1 MGATTCGWTE
11 IAVSRDGSVLLIE
24 INRTAHRNAMT
35 RNTAHELELAFRLAA
50 DDLSVNAVVLSGM
63 GEHFSA
69 GGDLDSM
76 ASAITGTE
84 QQTTELIRVFHR
96 LGVEIW
102 ESRLPVIAAVS
113 GVAYGAG
120 LSLVLLCDLVVVA
133 ADARL
138 CLVFLE
144 HGIAPDLGVAWTL
157 PRAVGMQRAKELLLL
172 TPVLDGRQA
181 AAIGL
186 ANVVEADAA
195 ATTARALAMA
205 RQIADRPPYAVGLT
219 KKLVNHAADDDLR
232 GMLEREAVTQT
243 ALLRGWSPRHARS

>member
-1 MGATTCGWTE
+1 MNATTCGWTE
-11 IAVSRDGSVLLIE
+11 LTVSRDGAVLLIE
-24 INRTAHRNAMT
+24 INRPAHRNAMT

-50 DDLSVNAVVLSGM
+50 DDLTVNAVVLGGV

-69 GGDLDSM
+69 GGDLNSM
-76 ASAITGTE
+76 ASAITGSE

-120 LSLVLLCDLVVVA
+120 LSLALLCDLTVVS

-138 CLVFLE
+138 CLMFLE

-157 PRAVGMQRAKELLLL
+157 PRAVGMQRAKELMLL
-172 TPVLDGRQA
+172 TPVLDAQQA
-181 AAIGL
+181 VSMGMANAI
-186 ANVVEADAA
+186 APDAA
-195 ATTARALAMA
+195 ATGARALAMA
-205 RQIADRPPYAVGLT
+205 QAISTRSPYAVGLT

-232 GMLEREAVTQT
+232 GTLEHEAVTQT
-243 ALLRGWSPRHARS
+243 ALLRAWSPRRGRS